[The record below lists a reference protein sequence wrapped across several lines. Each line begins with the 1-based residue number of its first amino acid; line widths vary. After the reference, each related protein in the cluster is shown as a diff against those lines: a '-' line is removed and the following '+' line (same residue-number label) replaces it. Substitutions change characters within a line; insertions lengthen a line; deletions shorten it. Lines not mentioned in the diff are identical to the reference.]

1 METSAE
7 VDTYT
12 KGDTTIVYSVK
23 DSSGNEAFTE
33 RVIHVEDTTAPQ
45 ISLTGGEVY
54 YIRMGDTYSEPGY
67 TAVDIC
73 DGDVTDKVSVSGNVD
88 TANAGKYT
96 VTYNVSDNCGNES
109 EVQRT
114 VKVVAPMSDDAV
126 NPGDKVVYLTFDDG
140 PGPYTEKLLDI
151 LDRYNVKA
159 TFFVTNGKPDYQ
171 NLIAQEAQRGHTV
184 AIHSASHDYAKIYQ
198 SVDAY
203 FADFDEMNSII
214 TAQTGKAA
222 DLVRFPGGSSNTIS
236 KKYCYGIMSQLVC
249 AVEERGFRYCD
260 WNVSSGDAGG
270 TTSTSQVVA
279 NVIEGIKSNNVS
291 VVLQHDI
298 KNFSVDAVE
307 QIIQWGLSE
316 GYTFLPMTS
325 TTPMSHHGVNN

>member
-1 METSAE
+1 MNIINRKNSSNAVSNIKNITHLKLSVLLSSILLMLAFAFFIYASFNPK
-7 VDTYT
+7 DTAASS
-12 KGDTTIVYSVK
+12 KKAVYS
-23 DSSGNEAFTE
+23 DSGSGSDSNSSSDSGSNSSYNSGSDG
-33 RVIHVEDTTAPQ
+33 IN
-45 ISLTGGEVY
+45 GGS
-54 YIRMGDTYSEPGY
+54 I
-67 TAVDIC
+67 
-73 DGDVTDKVSVSGNVD
+73 KGNCV
-88 TANAGKYT
+88 AGKKALPIYCIQT
-96 VTYNVSDNCGNES
+96 DEKKISISFDAAWG
-109 EVQRT
+109 
-114 VKVVAPMSDDAV
+114 ADD
-126 NPGDKVVYLTFDDG
+126 TI
-140 PGPYTEKLLDI
+140 KLLDI

-279 NVIEGIKSNNVS
+279 NVIAGIKGNNVS

-316 GYTFLPMTS
+316 GYTFLPIIS

>member
-1 METSAE
+1 MKELSNRSADFTDSVIRRMTRVANKYGAVNLSQGFPDFDPPEEITDRLAE
-7 VDTYT
+7 VAKEGPHQYALTWGAKNFRDAIADKYEHF
-12 KGDTTIVYSVK
+12 
-23 DSSGNEAFTE
+23 SG
-33 RVIHVEDTTAPQ
+33 
-45 ISLTGGEVY
+45 LK
-54 YIRMGDTYSEPGY
+54 
-67 TAVDIC
+67 VDP
-73 DGDVTDKVSVSGNVD
+73 
-88 TANAGKYT
+88 
-96 VTYNVSDNCGNES
+96 ES
-109 EVQRT
+109 EI
-114 VKVVAPMSDDAV
+114 VVTCGSTEAMMATMLSIT